1 MVQYYP
7 AVSIPVAARRASMK
21 YSRQIVKRIRVPFL
35 SAMIATLTA
44 AVPAVQAYEVWLTDQ
59 SDTGKESGGFLYIY
73 DGAQLAANPSSA
85 KPSQTIDFSGEIGT
99 FCEEA
104 TKKAVRR
111 PHMLFFNA
119 GQDHAIISFLSG
131 QVLFMDAATKK
142 PDACL
147 SMGKNV
153 HAAWPT
159 PDQKM
164 AIAANIA
171 EKKFIRIWTDYA
183 AHKFTFDP
191 EKDVINLG
199 AMEGGERPD
208 TSPICPITESSSRY
222 AFVTLRG
229 GGLIVVDVTA
239 TPMAVVATLNNNQ
252 IHPAGCGGIQAGDTL
267 YINSGGGWPVAPLSY
282 DVYAIDMSNLPKSV
296 SAKLVSQRDD
306 RFADSHG
313 MAAVGRYVW
322 SADRAGNNVE
332 IIDTLSN
339 LSVGS
344 VDLTTDANRDPAPDL
359 MDVAPDGQ
367 YVFVGLRGPNPLTGN
382 DKTVNNAKGT
392 VPGVG
397 VIHVDADGK
406 IGHYKGQ
413 AAITNLKD
421 GKETADTHGI
431 AIRTTGESRT
441 ITSFPIGTIVE
452 GGALPK
458 KKK

>member
-1 MVQYYP
+1 MKRPNQQSSTLAMV
-7 AVSIPVAARRASMK
+7 VSGCVALGAAFGSGASV
-21 YSRQIVKRIRVPFL
+21 S
-35 SAMIATLTA
+35 
-44 AVPAVQAYEVWLTDQ
+44 AYEVWLTDQ
-59 SDTGKESGGFLYIY
+59 SDTGKESGGYLHIY
-73 DGAQLAANPSSA
+73 DGAQLAANPASA
-85 KPSQTIDFSGEIGT
+85 KPTMTIDFAGDIGK

-111 PHMLFFNA
+111 PHMLFFNKN
-119 GQDHAIISFLSG
+119 QDHAIISFLSG
-131 QVLFMDAATKK
+131 HVLFMDAATKK

-183 AHKFTFDP
+183 AHKFSFDP
-191 EKDVINLG
+191 EKDVVNLV
-199 AMEGGERPD
+199 AFEGGERPD

-229 GGLIVVDVTA
+229 GGLLVFDVTA
-239 TPMAVVATLNNNQ
+239 TPMKAVAMLDNNQ
-252 IHPAGCGGIQAGDTL
+252 VHPAGCGGVQVGDTM

-282 DVYAIDMSNLPKSV
+282 DVYALDISGLPAKV

-306 RFADSHG
+306 KFADSHG
-313 MAAVGRYVW
+313 MIGVGRYVW

-339 LSVGS
+339 FSVGS
-344 VDLTTDANRDPAPDL
+344 IDLVSEANQDPAPDL

-382 DKTVNNAKGT
+382 DKVAHNAKGT
-392 VPGVG
+392 IPGVG
-397 VIHVDADGK
+397 VIHVDAGGK
-406 IGHYKGQ
+406 VGHYKGQ
-413 AAITNLKD
+413 AVITNKKD
-421 GKETADTHGI
+421 EKETADTHGL
-431 AIRTTGESRT
+431 AVR
-441 ITSFPIGTIVE
+441 
-452 GGALPK
+452 K
-458 KKK
+458 

>member
-1 MVQYYP
+1 MKRSNQQSSTL
-7 AVSIPVAARRASMK
+7 AMIVSGCVALVAAFGSGAPVS
-21 YSRQIVKRIRVPFL
+21 
-35 SAMIATLTA
+35 
-44 AVPAVQAYEVWLTDQ
+44 AYEVWLTDQ
-59 SDTGKESGGFLYIY
+59 SDSGKESGGYLHIY
-73 DGAQLAANPSSA
+73 DGAQLAANPASA
-85 KPSQTIDFSGEIGT
+85 KPTMTIDFAGDIGK

-111 PHMLFFNA
+111 PHMLFFNKN
-119 GQDHAIISFLSG
+119 QDHAIISFLSG
-131 QVLFMDAATKK
+131 HVLFMDAATKK

-183 AHKFTFDP
+183 AHKFNFDP
-191 EKDVINLG
+191 EKDVVNLV
-199 AMEGGERPD
+199 AFEGGERPD

-229 GGLIVVDVTA
+229 GGLLVFDVTA
-239 TPMAVVATLNNNQ
+239 TPMKAVAMLDNNQ
-252 IHPAGCGGIQAGDTL
+252 IHPAGCGGVQVGDTM

-282 DVYAIDMSNLPKSV
+282 DVYALDISGLPAKV
-296 SAKLVSQRDD
+296 SAKPVSQRDD
-306 RFADSHG
+306 KFADSHG
-313 MAAVGRYVW
+313 MIGVGRYVW

-339 LSVGS
+339 FSVGS
-344 VDLTTDANRDPAPDL
+344 IDLVTEANQDPAPDL
-359 MDVAPDGQ
+359 MDIAPDAQ

-382 DKTVNNAKGT
+382 DKGVHNAKGT

-397 VIHVDADGK
+397 VIHVDAGGK
-406 IGHYKGQ
+406 VGHYKGQ
-413 AAITNLKD
+413 AVITNKKD
-421 GKETADTHGI
+421 DKETADTHGI
-431 AIRTTGESRT
+431 AIR
-441 ITSFPIGTIVE
+441 
-452 GGALPK
+452 K
-458 KKK
+458 

>member
-1 MVQYYP
+1 MMTGHRYP
-7 AVSIPVAARRASMK
+7 TVLFHTFCAGVLCTAMTAS
-21 YSRQIVKRIRVPFL
+21 P
-35 SAMIATLTA
+35 TH
-44 AVPAVQAYEVWLTDQ
+44 AYEVWLTDQ

-73 DGAQLAANPSSA
+73 DGAQLAANPSTA
-85 KPSQTIDFSGEIGT
+85 KPTQTIDFSGEIGK

-119 GQDHAIISFLSG
+119 NQDHAIISFLSG

-159 PDQKM
+159 PNQKM

-183 AHKFTFDP
+183 AHKFGFDP
-191 EKDVINLG
+191 DKDVMNLG
-199 AMEGGERPD
+199 ALESGERPD
-208 TSPICPITESSSRY
+208 TSPICPITESSSQY

-229 GGLIVVDVTA
+229 GGLIVVDVTT
-239 TPMAVVATLNNNQ
+239 TPMKVVATLDNNQ
-252 IHPAGCGGIQAGDTL
+252 VHPAGCGGVQSGGTM
-267 YINSGGGWPVAPLSY
+267 YINSGGGWPIAPLSY
-282 DVYAIDMSNLPKSV
+282 DVYALDLSNLPKSI

-306 RFADSHG
+306 KFADSHG

-322 SADRAGNNVE
+322 SADRAGNNIE

-344 VDLTTDANRDPAPDL
+344 IDLTTDANKDPAPDL
-359 MDVAPDGQ
+359 MDVAPDSQ
-367 YVFVGLRGPNPLTGN
+367 YIFVGLRGPAPLTGN
-382 DKTVNNAKGT
+382 DKNVNNAKGT
-392 VPGVG
+392 IPGVG
-397 VIHVDADGK
+397 VIHVDGGGK
-406 IGHYKGQ
+406 VGHYKGQ
-413 AAITNLKD
+413 AAITNMKD

-431 AIRTTGESRT
+431 AVR
-441 ITSFPIGTIVE
+441 
-452 GGALPK
+452 K
-458 KKK
+458 

>member
-1 MVQYYP
+1 MMTGHRYP
-7 AVSIPVAARRASMK
+7 TVLFHTFCAGVLCTAMTAS
-21 YSRQIVKRIRVPFL
+21 P
-35 SAMIATLTA
+35 TH
-44 AVPAVQAYEVWLTDQ
+44 AYEVWLTDQ

-73 DGAQLAANPSSA
+73 DGAQLAANPSTA
-85 KPSQTIDFSGEIGT
+85 KPTQTIDFSGEIGK

-119 GQDHAIISFLSG
+119 NQDHAIISFLSG

-159 PDQKM
+159 PNQKM

-183 AHKFTFDP
+183 AHKFSFDP
-191 EKDVINLG
+191 EKDVMNLG
-199 AMEGGERPD
+199 ALESGERPD
-208 TSPICPITESSSRY
+208 TSPICPITESSSQY

-229 GGLIVVDVTA
+229 GGLIVVDVTT
-239 TPMAVVATLNNNQ
+239 TPMKVVATLDNNQ
-252 IHPAGCGGIQAGDTL
+252 VHPAGCGGVQSGGTM
-267 YINSGGGWPVAPLSY
+267 YINSGGGWPIAPLSY
-282 DVYAIDMSNLPKSV
+282 DVYALDLSNLPKSI

-306 RFADSHG
+306 KFADSHG

-322 SADRAGNNVE
+322 SADRAGNNIE

-344 VDLTTDANRDPAPDL
+344 IDLTTDANKDPAPDL
-359 MDVAPDGQ
+359 MDAAPDAQ
-367 YVFVGLRGPNPLTGN
+367 YVFVGLRGPAPLTGN
-382 DKTVNNAKGT
+382 DKNVNNAKGT
-392 VPGVG
+392 IPGVG
-397 VIHVDADGK
+397 VIHVDGGGK
-406 IGHYKGQ
+406 VGHYKGQ
-413 AAITNLKD
+413 AAITNMKD

-431 AIRTTGESRT
+431 AVR
-441 ITSFPIGTIVE
+441 
-452 GGALPK
+452 K
-458 KKK
+458 

>member
-1 MVQYYP
+1 MTRYSICARICWSFGAALL
-7 AVSIPVAARRASMK
+7 AVAGA
-21 YSRQIVKRIRVPFL
+21 
-35 SAMIATLTA
+35 TA
-44 AVPAVQAYEVWLTDQ
+44 AEAYEVWITDQ
-59 SDTGKESGGFLYIY
+59 SDTGKEKGGYLYIY
-73 DGAQLAANPSSA
+73 DGAQLAANPASA
-85 KPSQTIDFSGEIGT
+85 KPTQTIDFSGDIGK
-99 FCEEA
+99 FCEDA

-111 PHMLFFNA
+111 PHMLLFNA
-119 GQDHAIISFLSG
+119 AHDHAIISFLSG
-131 QVLFMDAATKK
+131 HVLFMDAATKK

-183 AHKFTFDP
+183 AHKFSFDP
-191 EKDVINLG
+191 EKDVLNLG
-199 AMEGGERPD
+199 ALESGERPD

-229 GGLIVVDVTA
+229 GGLLVVDVTA
-239 TPMAVVATLNNNQ
+239 SPMKIVATLDNNQ
-252 IHPAGCGGIQAGDTL
+252 VHPAGCGGVQVGDTM
-267 YINSGGGWPVAPLSY
+267 YINSGGGWPIAPLSY
-282 DVYAIDMSNLPKSV
+282 DIYAVELGDLPKGV

-313 MAAVGRYVW
+313 MVAVGRYVW

-344 VDLTTDANRDPAPDL
+344 VDLVTEANKDPAPDL
-359 MDVAPDGQ
+359 MDVSPDGQ

-382 DKTVNNAKGT
+382 DKNVNNAKGT
-392 VPGVG
+392 LPGVG
-397 VIHVDADGK
+397 VIHVDAGGK
-406 IGHYKGQ
+406 VGHYKGQ
-413 AAITNLKD
+413 AIISNMKD
-421 GKETADTHGI
+421 GKETADTHGL
-431 AIRTTGESRT
+431 AVRR
-441 ITSFPIGTIVE
+441 
-452 GGALPK
+452 
-458 KKK
+458 

>member
-1 MVQYYP
+1 MTHPRHTILLVRSLFFVALMATILLVAP
-7 AVSIPVAARRASMK
+7 AAE
-21 YSRQIVKRIRVPFL
+21 
-35 SAMIATLTA
+35 
-44 AVPAVQAYEVWLTDQ
+44 AYEVWLTDQ

-73 DGAQLAANPSSA
+73 DGAQLAANPTTT
-85 KPSQTIDFSGEIGT
+85 KPTQTIDFSGEIGK

-119 GQDHAIISFLSG
+119 NQDHAIISFLSG
-131 QVLFMDAATKK
+131 HVLFMDAATKK

-159 PDQKM
+159 PNQKM

-183 AHKFTFDP
+183 AHKFSFDP

-208 TSPICPITESSSRY
+208 TSPICPITEASSQY

-229 GGLIVVDVTA
+229 GGLIVMDVTT
-239 TPMAVVATLNNNQ
+239 TPMKVVATLDNNQ
-252 IHPAGCGGIQAGDTL
+252 IHPAGCGGIQSGGTM
-267 YINSGGGWPVAPLSY
+267 YINSGGGWPIEPLSY
-282 DVYAIDMSNLPKSV
+282 DVYALDISSLPKSI

-306 RFADSHG
+306 KFSDSHG

-322 SADRAGNNVE
+322 SADRAGNNID

-339 LSVGS
+339 MSVSS
-344 VDLTTDANRDPAPDL
+344 VDLVTSANADPAPDL
-359 MDVAPDGQ
+359 MDVAPDGE
-367 YVFVGLRGPNPLTGN
+367 YVFVGLRGPTPLTGN
-382 DKTVNNAKGT
+382 DKNVNNAKGT
-392 VPGVG
+392 IPGIG

-406 IGHYKGQ
+406 VGHYKGQ
-413 AAITNLKD
+413 AAITNMKD

-431 AIRTTGESRT
+431 AVR
-441 ITSFPIGTIVE
+441 
-452 GGALPK
+452 K
-458 KKK
+458 